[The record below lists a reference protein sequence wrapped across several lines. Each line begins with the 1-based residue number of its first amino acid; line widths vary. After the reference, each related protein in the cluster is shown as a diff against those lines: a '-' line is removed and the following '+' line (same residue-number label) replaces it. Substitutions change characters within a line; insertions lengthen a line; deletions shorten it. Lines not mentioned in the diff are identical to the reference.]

1 MAVSICFAPPSLNTQ
16 AKSKKKSL
24 NLLTAKSDSTKTD
37 YAKVTKGG
45 KKDTGLFT
53 VIYNSKSG
61 KLYFELPDSAFSHQ
75 YILANRMAAT
85 SDTQDFVAGQMI
97 PTLLCSYSS
106 QRMNETY
113 ISISYRVTMSLTRT
127 TLSQLLSTRIS

>member
-53 VIYNSKSG
+53 VIYIAKAASC
-61 KLYFELPDSAFSHQ
+61 
-75 YILANRMAAT
+75 ILNC
-85 SDTQDFVAGQMI
+85 
-97 PTLLCSYSS
+97 PTLHSV
-106 QRMNETY
+106 T
-113 ISISYRVTMSLTRT
+113 SISLPTEWQQQATH
-127 TLSQLLSTRIS
+127 RILWLGR

>member
-1 MAVSICFAPPSLNTQ
+1 MVVFSFFIRNFAPLKKLTYRIKRKEKTFIMRLSTLVLAASICFAPPSLNTQ

-53 VIYNSKSG
+53 VIYNNKSG
-61 KLYFELPDSAFSHQ
+61 KLYFELPDSAFH
-75 YILANRMAAT
+75 R
-85 SDTQDFVAGQMI
+85 
-97 PTLLCSYSS
+97 
-106 QRMNETY
+106 
-113 ISISYRVTMSLTRT
+113 
-127 TLSQLLSTRIS
+127 

>member
-1 MAVSICFAPPSLNTQ
+1 MLCPPSLNTQ

-61 KLYFELPDSAFSHQ
+61 WMK
-75 YILANRMAAT
+75 ILVISSSEHLRS
-85 SDTQDFVAGQMI
+85 SDEECGISFVW
-97 PTLLCSYSS
+97 
-106 QRMNETY
+106 
-113 ISISYRVTMSLTRT
+113 RT
-127 TLSQLLSTRIS
+127 NK

>member
-1 MAVSICFAPPSLNTQ
+1 MAASICFAPPSLNTQ

-97 PTLLCSYSS
+97 NTPLLIQFS
-106 QRMNETY
+106 RMNETY
-113 ISISYRVTMSLTRT
+113 ISISYRATMSLTRT
-127 TLSQLLSTRIS
+127 TLSQPLSTRIS

>member
-1 MAVSICFAPPSLNTQ
+1 MRLSTLVLAASICLTPALTTQ

-24 NLLTAKSDSTKTD
+24 NLLTAKSDSAKTD

-97 PTLLCSYSS
+97 NTPFSYSS

-113 ISISYRVTMSLTRT
+113 ISISYRATM
-127 TLSQLLSTRIS
+127 